1 MDIKAAEKFMEK
13 LVKAGM
19 EYGFEECEASFAQ
32 DSSMS
37 IDILKGEV
45 SSYENSV
52 TSTLSFRGL
61 KNGQMGYCSTNIL
74 NDDSIDFLLKSA
86 MENCEVLNDEDP
98 QFIYCDEN
106 NKNLYFSQITD
117 AYAKNTYKKFEDLG
131 LGLEKAILALDERID
146 AVDIL
151 SINCGTGPFLIIN
164 SKGLHSYRDT
174 DGISLVASG
183 RAIDADGSVKSG
195 GHYWIGKDIDDF
207 DQEKFLK
214 KFKENLIGK
223 MGAKSVKAGTYKTIL
238 RNEAFQQFFMVFFGN
253 FLATTMQRGLS
264 LLADKEGTKIA
275 SDALTV
281 KECPMLEKA
290 LTKIPFDD
298 EGVLT
303 TEKAIIDKGTFAT
316 ALYDLKSAYKAGR
329 QSTGNGFRAGSAVSE
344 MPTNL
349 VVEAGEKTLEGLMEE
364 VGEGIMLTDLSGLHA
379 GVNAISGDFSLLC
392 EGYLI
397 EGGKKGRP
405 VEQITVAGNFYDVI
419 KSIKSV
425 GNDIINLPS
434 GEAEFFTPSVYV
446 GELAIS
452 GDEDEN

>member
-74 NDDSIDFLLKSA
+74 SDESIDFLLKSA

-106 NKNLYFSQITD
+106 NKDLYFSQTTE
-117 AYAKNTYKKFEDLG
+117 AFSKNTYKKFEELG

-151 SINCGTGPFLIIN
+151 SINCGTGPYLIIN

-223 MGAKSVKAGTYKTIL
+223 MGAKSVKAGSYKTIL

-264 LLADKEGTKIA
+264 LLADKEGTVIA

-281 KECPMLEKA
+281 KECPMLDKA

-349 VVEAGEKTLEGLMEE
+349 VVEAGEKSLEGLMEE

-434 GEAEFFTPSVYV
+434 GEGEFFTPSVYV

-452 GDEDEN
+452 GDEEEN

>member
-1 MDIKAAEKFMEK
+1 MDIKTAEQFMDK
-13 LVKAGM
+13 LVKAGI

-37 IDILKGEV
+37 IDILNGEV
-45 SSYENSV
+45 SSYENSA
-52 TSTLSFRGL
+52 TSSLSFRGL

-74 NDDSIDFLLKSA
+74 DDSSMDFLLKSA
-86 MENCEVLNDEDP
+86 MENCEVLNDADP

-117 AYAKNTYKKFEDLG
+117 AYAKNTYKKFEEVG
-131 LGLEKAILALDERID
+131 LNLEKAILALDERID
-146 AVDIL
+146 AVDML
-151 SINCGTGPFLIIN
+151 SISCSTGPYLIIN
-164 SKGLHSYRDT
+164 SKGLHSYRDG
-174 DGISLVASG
+174 DGMSLVASA
-183 RAIDADGSVKSG
+183 RATDADGSVKSG
-195 GHYWIGKDIDDF
+195 SHYWIGKDIDEF

-223 MGAKSVKAGTYKTIL
+223 MGAKSVKSGNYKTIL

-264 LLADKEGTKIA
+264 LLADKEGTVIA

-281 KECPMLEKA
+281 KECPMLDKA

-329 QSTGNGFRAGSAVSE
+329 NSTGNGFRSGSAVSE

-349 VVEAGEKTLEGLMEE
+349 VVEAG
-364 VGEGIMLTDLSGLHA
+364 GIMLTDLSGLHA

-397 EGGKKGRP
+397 ENGKKGRP

-434 GEAEFFTPSVYV
+434 GEGEFFTPSVFV

-452 GDEDEN
+452 GDDEE

>member
-45 SSYENSV
+45 SSYENSA

-74 NDDSIDFLLKSA
+74 SDDSIGFLLKSA

-117 AYAKNTYKKFEDLG
+117 AYAKNTYKRFEELG
-131 LGLEKAILALDERID
+131 LGLEKAILALDE
-146 AVDIL
+146 
-151 SINCGTGPFLIIN
+151 N

>member
-1 MDIKAAEKFMEK
+1 MDIKAAELFMEK
-13 LVKAGM
+13 LVKAGI

-37 IDILKGEV
+37 IDILNGEV
-45 SSYENSV
+45 SSYENSA

-74 NDDSIDFLLKSA
+74 SEDSIDYLLKSA

-117 AYAKNTYKKFEDLG
+117 AYAKNTYKKFEELG
-131 LGLEKAILALDERID
+131 LGLEKDILALDKRID

-151 SINCGTGPFLIIN
+151 SISCSTGPYLIIN

-183 RAIDADGSVKSG
+183 RATDDDGSVKSG
-195 GHYWIGKDIDDF
+195 GHYWIGKDIDGF
-207 DQEKFLK
+207 DQDKFLA
-214 KFKENLIGK
+214 KFKDNLIGK
-223 MGAKSVKAGTYKTIL
+223 MGAKSVKPGSYKTIL

-264 LLADKEGTKIA
+264 LLADKEGTTIA
-275 SDALTV
+275 SDCFTV
-281 KECPMLEKA
+281 KEIPMFDKA

-316 ALYDLKSAYKAGR
+316 ALYDLKSANKAGR
-329 QSTGNGFRAGSAVSE
+329 ESTGNGFRAGSAVSE

-349 VVEAGEKTLEGLMEE
+349 IVEAGDKELDGLMEE

-434 GEAEFFTPSVYV
+434 GEGEFFTPSVNV

-452 GDEDEN
+452 GDEEQ

>member
-1 MDIKAAEKFMEK
+1 MDIKAAELFMEK
-13 LVKAGM
+13 LVKAGI

-37 IDILKGEV
+37 IDILNGEV
-45 SSYENSV
+45 SSYENSA

-74 NDDSIDFLLKSA
+74 SEDSIDYLLKSA

-117 AYAKNTYKKFEDLG
+117 AYAKNTYKKFEELG
-131 LGLEKAILALDERID
+131 LGLEKDILALDKRID

-151 SINCGTGPFLIIN
+151 SISCSTGPYLIIN

-183 RAIDADGSVKSG
+183 RATDDDGSVKSG
-195 GHYWIGKDIDDF
+195 GHYWIGKDIDGF
-207 DQEKFLK
+207 DQDKFLA
-214 KFKENLIGK
+214 KFKDNLIGK
-223 MGAKSVKAGTYKTIL
+223 MGAKSVKPGSYKTIL

-264 LLADKEGTKIA
+264 LLADKEGTTIA
-275 SDALTV
+275 SDCFTV
-281 KECPMLEKA
+281 KEIPMFDKA

-316 ALYDLKSAYKAGR
+316 ALYDLKSANKAGR
-329 QSTGNGFRAGSAVSE
+329 ESTGNGFRAGSAVSE

-349 VVEAGEKTLEGLMEE
+349 IVEAGDKDLDGLMEE

-434 GEAEFFTPSVYV
+434 GEGEFFTPSVNV

-452 GDEDEN
+452 GDEEQ

>member
-1 MDIKAAEKFMEK
+1 MDIKTAEKFMDK

-19 EYGFEECEASFAQ
+19 EYGFEECEASFVTE
-32 DSSMS
+32 SSMS
-37 IDILKGEV
+37 IDILNGEV
-45 SSYENSV
+45 SSYENSA
-52 TSTLSFRGL
+52 TSALSFRGL

-74 NDDSIDFLLKSA
+74 DESSIDYLLKSA

-106 NKNLYFSQITD
+106 NKNLYYSQLSD
-117 AYAKNTYKKFEDLG
+117 AYDKNTYKSFSELG
-131 LGLEKAILALDERID
+131 LKLEKAILSLDSRID
-146 AVDIL
+146 AVDFLTI
-151 SINCGTGPFLIIN
+151 SCSTGPYLIIN
-164 SKGLHSYRDT
+164 SKGLHSYRDS
-174 DGISLVASG
+174 DGISIMASA
-183 RAIDADGSVKSG
+183 RVTDSDGSVKSG

-207 DQEKFLK
+207 DMDKFLS
-214 KFKENLIGK
+214 KFKDNIIGK
-223 MGAKSVKAGTYKTIL
+223 MGAKSCKPGNYKTVL

-264 LLADKEGTKIA
+264 LLADKEGEKIA
-275 SDALTV
+275 SDVFTV
-281 KECPMLEKA
+281 KEQPMFDKA

-303 TEKAIIDKGTFAT
+303 TEKAIIDKGVFAT
-316 ALYDLKSAYKAGR
+316 ALYDLKSANKAGKA
-329 QSTGNGFRAGSAVSE
+329 STGNGFRGGSAVSE

-349 VVEAGEKTLEGLMEE
+349 IVEAGDKNLDELLEE

-397 EGGKKGRP
+397 ENGKKGRP

-425 GNDIINLPS
+425 GNDIINVPS
-434 GEAEFFTPSVYV
+434 GEGEFFTPSVYI
-446 GELAIS
+446 ESLAIS
-452 GDEDEN
+452 GDEE

>member
-45 SSYENSV
+45 SSYENSA

-106 NKNLYFSQITD
+106 NKDLYFSQITE
-117 AYAKNTYKKFEDLG
+117 AFAKNTYKKFEDLG

-223 MGAKSVKAGTYKTIL
+223 MGAKSVKAGSYKTIL

-264 LLADKEGTKIA
+264 LLADKEGTVIA

-349 VVEAGEKTLEGLMEE
+349 VVEAGDKDLEGLMEE

-446 GELAIS
+446 GELAI
-452 GDEDEN
+452 